1 MMIAELTAP
10 TPAPDAADFTAIF
23 AEQRRR
29 YRAAPTPS
37 LEERKAKLDALERA
51 IRAHRSDLHA
61 ALVAD
66 FRKSPD
72 ETEFTEFVVTM
83 AELKFARD
91 RLASWMKPVSV
102 ETPLSLFGSSSE
114 IRYEPKGVVLVLAP
128 WNYPFYLTM
137 VPLIAALAAGNRVIL
152 RPSEKTPATS
162 AVIEKVIREAFAPHD
177 VAYVGGEIDT
187 AEALLKLPF
196 DHIFFTGSTRVGKIV
211 MKAAA
216 EHLASVT
223 LELGGKSPCI
233 VAEDAD
239 VARAAQRV
247 AWGKYLNGGQT
258 CVAPDYVLVHE
269 SIERPFLDATAKAIE
284 KMYGTEAK
292 IEATPDFCR
301 MIDDG
306 HFQRITSLMNATI
319 DGGAH
324 VEAGGK
330 TDAPARYISPT
341 VLSNVTFD
349 APIMSEEIFGPVLPV
364 ITYRSLDDAIAQ
376 INARPKPLALYAFT
390 KKSATAD
397 TIIDKTSAG
406 GTLVNDTI
414 LHLANPNLPFGGI
427 GESGVGSY
435 HGIFGFKAFSHER
448 SIMRQSKASAA
459 PLLAPPYGKVFR
471 MMIKVLEKLP

>member
-1 MMIAELTAP
+1 MIADR
-10 TPAPDAADFTAIF
+10 PAVPQSSDFTAIF
-23 AEQRRR
+23 EEQRRR
-29 YRAAPTPS
+29 YRAAPNPPI
-37 LEERKAKLDALERA
+37 EERKAKLAALARA
-51 IRAHRSDLHA
+51 IAAHRDDLHG

-66 FRKSPD
+66 FRKSPN
-72 ETEFTEFVVTM
+72 ETEFTEYVVTM
-83 AELKFARD
+83 AELKFAVD
-91 RLASWMKPVSV
+91 KLAGWMKPQSV

-114 IRYEPKGVVLVLAP
+114 IRYEPKGVVLILAP

-162 AVIEKVIREAFAPHD
+162 AVIAKVVAEAFAPHD
-177 VAYVGGEIDT
+177 VAFVGGEIDT

-233 VAEDAD
+233 VAADAD
-239 VARAAQRV
+239 VPRAASRV
-247 AWGKYLNGGQT
+247 AWGKFLNGGQT

-269 SIERPFLDATAKAIE
+269 SVERPFLDATSKAIG
-284 KMYGTEAK
+284 KMYGSGAA
-292 IEATPDFCR
+292 IENTPDFCR

-306 HFQRITSLMNATI
+306 HFKRIESLMN
-319 DGGAH
+319 DSVRGGAV

-330 TDAPARYISPT
+330 TDAAQRYIEPT
-341 VLSNVTFD
+341 VLSNVGFD

-364 ITYRSLDDAIAQ
+364 IRYKSLDDALAQ

-390 KKSATAD
+390 KKNDTAEK
-397 TIIDKTSAG
+397 IIDGTSAG

-435 HGIFGFKAFSHER
+435 HGVFGFKAFSHER
-448 SIMRQSKASAA
+448 SVMRQSKASLA
-459 PLLAPPYGKVFR
+459 PLLAPPYGNVFK
-471 MMIKVLEKLP
+471 MMIKVLERLP